1 MLHLRCPVDH
11 NGARRRV
18 HTREFRDAEKQFPR
32 LKEARELLK
41 KL

>member
-18 HTREFRDAEKQFPR
+18 HTKEFREAEKRFLE
-32 LKEARELLK
+32 LKEAKEILK
-41 KL
+41 RL